1 MQQQAEQAEEVE
13 CLEERMQV
21 HDNPME
27 VQVAHLEHFEATE
40 DQASQEVQ
48 HARLEQLVA
57 SLPPPKDEELA
68 HPERLEEVCRSQG
81 QLQTQEAHWV
91 VR

>member
-1 MQQQAEQAEEVE
+1 MQQQAEQAQEVE
-13 CLEERMQV
+13 CPEERKQV
-21 HDNPME
+21 QGDPME
-27 VQVAHLEHFEATE
+27 VQVAHLEHCEATE

-48 HARLEQLVA
+48 HARFEQLVA
-57 SLPPPKDEELA
+57 SLPPPQDEELA

-81 QLQTQEAHWV
+81 QLQTREAHWV